1 MKMAMNATSMVGLSL
16 TTKNCYLFKLLTTV
30 VMFVRWRRLSSTT
43 SLGYVS
49 HILRIS
55 QDNIGYG

>member
-1 MKMAMNATSMVGLSL
+1 MKMAMNATAMVGLSL
-16 TTKNCYLFKLLTTV
+16 IIKDCYLFKLLTAV
-30 VMFVRWRRLSSTT
+30 VMFVRWHKLYSTT

>member
-1 MKMAMNATSMVGLSL
+1 MKMAMNATAMVGLSL
-16 TTKNCYLFKLLTTV
+16 TTKDCYLFKLLTVV
-30 VMFVRWRRLSSTT
+30 VMLVKWRKSYSTT

-49 HILRIS
+49 HILKIS